1 MTINLSDP
9 TPVQKTYA
17 SIPKPLYPEVKQHI
31 EDLLNKGF
39 ITRSNS
45 NYSSPVVCVRK
56 KDGTLR
62 LCVDYRQLNHRTI
75 QDRHPLPRVKDTLE
89 NLGGNKWFSVLDQG
103 KAYHQGFVK
112 EESRRFTAFI
122 TPWGLY
128 EWVRIPFGLTNS
140 PGCFQRYMERCDE
153 GLRDTIC
160 VPYLDDLIVFSPDF
174 NSHLNHLRQVFERL
188 RNHGIKLKPK
198 ECDMFKNEVNYLGHV
213 VSEEGYRTDD
223 SNIKV
228 INALKEF
235 VPKTVGAV
243 RRVLGLLNYY
253 RKYIKNFAQIAKP
266 LFELTQKAKEDVFQ
280 DLQDGRK
287 QKGQQAKQHQVS
299 SRQPVNWEVHHKE
312 TLLHLLDCLAKP
324 PILAY
329 PDYDLP
335 FTLHTDASNAGLG
348 AVLYQRQDSKMRVIA
363 YASRTLTS
371 TERNYNLHAGKLEF
385 LALKWA
391 VCEQFRDIL
400 YHAKFFTVYTD
411 NNPLTYILTS
421 AKLNAT
427 TQRWVSELA
436 EFNFNIKYRPGKS
449 NIDADFLSRMPLN
462 IDEYIPQ
469 CTEELATD
477 VLQATV
483 SACCGQRKSEVAWV
497 SALSAKPNNFDLQ
510 DQELLDPKSRQ
521 RFDVSDIVQAQ
532 EEDSVISS
540 IRKFKLGGKKPSTV
554 ERQQLVPLAKGL
566 LREWDKLFVDPDSI
580 LCRRTNETNQIVL
593 PKKFHSMI
601 YRELHDEMGHLGSER
616 VFQLAT
622 QRFFWPRMRADIEF
636 YTKKVCRCLNPFR
649 LRVPVE
655 VPAKNWVKIE
665 ISSNC
670 FNIGAKPISSTLITN
685 MDKDFENIV
694 AKVPKMAQK
703 VAQMSLN

>member
-1 MTINLSDP
+1 M
-9 TPVQKTYA
+9 
-17 SIPKPLYPEVKQHI
+17 
-31 EDLLNKGF
+31 
-39 ITRSNS
+39 
-45 NYSSPVVCVRK
+45 
-56 KDGTLR
+56 
-62 LCVDYRQLNHRTI
+62 
-75 QDRHPLPRVKDTLE
+75 
-89 NLGGNKWFSVLDQG
+89 
-103 KAYHQGFVK
+103 K

-140 PGCFQRYMERCDE
+140 PGCFQRYMERCVE

-198 ECDMFKNEVNYLGHV
+198 KCDMFKNEVNYLGHV

-235 VPKTVGAV
+235 VPKTVGDV

-299 SRQPVNWEVHHKE
+299 SRQPVKWEVHHKE

-363 YASRTLTS
+363 YASRNLTS

-622 QRFFWPRMRADIEF
+622 QRFFWPRMRADIEY
-636 YTKKVCRCLNPFR
+636 YTTKVCRCLNKNVLLLPLM
-649 LRVPVE
+649 LRCKALLHP
-655 VPAKNWVKIE
+655 
-665 ISSNC
+665 SH
-670 FNIGAKPISSTLITN
+670 
-685 MDKDFENIV
+685 
-694 AKVPKMAQK
+694 
-703 VAQMSLN
+703 LN